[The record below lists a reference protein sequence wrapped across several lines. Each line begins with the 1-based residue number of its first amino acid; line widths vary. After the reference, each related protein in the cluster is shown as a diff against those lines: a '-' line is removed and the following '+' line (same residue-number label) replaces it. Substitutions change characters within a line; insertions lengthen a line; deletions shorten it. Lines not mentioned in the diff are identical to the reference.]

1 MERKEKRSKILL
13 KLLIDAVHVVSTLNN
28 LGEPRFNILKSI
40 SGTEEGKLKIIS
52 NNNVTSIIYK
62 VEENVSII
70 IKYSYRNNRGKDWY
84 ILKDIE
90 STLSKVKT
98 EILETI
104 NLREVIP
111 FYLKHNNTNEND

>member
-1 MERKEKRSKILL
+1 MSINKKRTKILL
-13 KLLIDAVHVVSTLNN
+13 KLLIDAVYVVSTLNN
-28 LGEPRFNILKSI
+28 LGEPRFNKLSSI
-40 SGTEEGKLKIIS
+40 SGIEEGKLKIVS
-52 NNNVTSIIYK
+52 SNNVTSIIYK

-90 STLSKVKT
+90 STLSNVTT
-98 EILETI
+98 EVLETI

-111 FYLKHNNTNEND
+111 FYLKHNNIDENN